1 MDTPLQ
7 RARKLSKELGQPGVK
22 ALQLAAKKA
31 GIPVTK
37 AEVEKIVKQQGERQI
52 FGPLQAAEG
61 KTVSRGPDD
70 SWQMDLADLRNQPG
84 MKGTKKQE
92 DRLYK
97 FFLVVVN
104 TFDRVVYTRA
114 LKGKESWEV
123 RVKLSE
129 ILMEAP
135 ARPKVISSDNGNEF
149 LGEVSDYLQNLGIA
163 QRFKAVGDQN
173 ALGVVDRAIQS
184 IKQTIARMMASNASS
199 SSDSWVDVLPR
210 ATAAYNKTPKGPL
223 HGAAPKDVRDE
234 PEVQFMLLQDNAR
247 KLQHNEQLKD
257 KRVRALRDAGG
268 AYREPLP
275 EATSKFK
282 RSFMPTYG
290 DVKEVRSVKG
300 SIVTGKDGSSINVK
314 HIKIVPADSTSSDA
328 RFGHNEAGSERKRLA
343 AGGIIVRLQ
352 EILQGREG
360 ALSMANA
367 SALLRE
373 RMRSEPQTYEQTLTK
388 AKLARLVDVIRLAP
402 EQFVLTVRRT
412 AGAKKARAS
421 YYVALRE

>member
-7 RARKLSKELGQPGVK
+7 RARKLSQELGQPGVR

-163 QRFKAVGDQN
+163 QRFRAVGDQN

-282 RSFMPTYG
+282 RSFQPTYG

-373 RMRSEPQTYEQTLTK
+373 RIRSEPQTYEQTLTK